1 MIKSYQK
8 KLGSLALVSLLGSC
22 AASIDEPPS
31 LVSTPEVEYKTKKV
45 ESAVSIIPDWYKQLP
60 EEENM
65 IYSSGSATAP
75 DLQLSVDIAVM
86 NAKTVLADRING
98 KLDSMTKQFV
108 AKMGTNDADTSVLE
122 ELEKVTKNVIAS
134 VDVAGY
140 KVKEMEV
147 YPTGVQYRSFV
158 LLEYSDKEASKIIM
172 NRMKKDRMVYSK
184 LRSTNAFK
192 ELEASVNNSKNED
205 EAQSLSNIENEL
217 SKISE
222 PQPLPELNVAEMPA
236 IGPDNTWVTE

>member
-1 MIKSYQK
+1 MIKS
-8 KLGSLALVSLLGSC
+8 KLQILSSVSLVALLGSF
-22 AASIDEPPS
+22 ATQIDEPTPI
-31 LVSTPEVEYKTKKV
+31 VTTPEFEYKTQQV
-45 ESAVSIIPDWYKQLP
+45 ESQSSIIPDWFKQLP
-60 EEENM
+60 EEDD
-65 IYSSGSATAP
+65 IIFSSGTATAP
-75 DLQLSVDIAVM
+75 DLQLSVDIATM
-86 NAKTVLADRING
+86 NAKSVLADRING
-98 KLDSMTKQFV
+98 KLDSMTKRFV
-108 AKMGTNDADTSVLE
+108 AKMGTTDIDTSVLE
-122 ELEKVTKNVIAS
+122 EIEKVSKNIVAS

-147 YPTGVQYRSFV
+147 YPSGVQYRSFV

-192 ELEASVNNSKNED
+192 ELEASVDNSKNED

-222 PQPLPELNVAEMPA
+222 PQPLPELNVAEVPA
-236 IGPDNTWVTE
+236 IGPDDRWVTE